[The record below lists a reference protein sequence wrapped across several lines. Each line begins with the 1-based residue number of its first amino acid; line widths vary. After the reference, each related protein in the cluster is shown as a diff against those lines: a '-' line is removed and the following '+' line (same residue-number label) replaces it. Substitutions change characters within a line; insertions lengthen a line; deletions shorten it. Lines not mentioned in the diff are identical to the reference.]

1 MDGHAA
7 GLLALGV
14 EVVDDGLDG
23 LGHRTHSHDDVLGIL
38 GTVVGEGGVLAA
50 GQLADLSHILG
61 HDVGQGV
68 VVLVLQLAGLEI
80 DVAVLGGTAGHVVL
94 GVEGVLA
101 ESLQGLLVHQRTQVF
116 HIPSLD
122 FLDLVAGAEAVEEV
136 EERHAALEGGEVGHR
151 GEVHHLLHRALG
163 QQGEARLAGA
173 HHVGV
178 VAEDGEGLGG
188 EGAGAHVEH
197 AGQQFAGDLV
207 HVGDHQ
213 QQTLRSGVGGGQ
225 STGLQRAVHGA
236 GGAGLALHLDDLH
249 GLAEEV
255 LTTAGGPLVDILGHR
270 AGRGDGVD
278 SCYLAEHVGYCRR
291 SAVTVASHKFR
302 VFSCEHHLSLFFL
315 QKYYFS
321 ATWQKKI
328 SLYIIH

>member
-1 MDGHAA
+1 M
-7 GLLALGV
+7 
-14 EVVDDGLDG
+14 
-23 LGHRTHSHDDVLGIL
+23 
-38 GTVVGEGGVLAA
+38 
-50 GQLADLSHILG
+50 
-61 HDVGQGV
+61 
-68 VVLVLQLAGLEI
+68 
-80 DVAVLGGTAGHVVL
+80 L

-101 ESLQGLLVHQRTQVF
+101 ESLQSLLVDERTQVF

-122 FLDLVAGAEAVEEV
+122 LLDFVAGAEAVEEV
-136 EERHAALEGGEVGHR
+136 EERHAALQGGEVCHR
-151 GEVHHLLHRALG
+151 GEVHHLLHRAF
-163 QQGEARLAGA
+163 GEECETGLAGA

-213 QQTLRSGVGGGQ
+213 QQTLRSGIGGGQ
-225 STGLQRAVHGA
+225 STGLEATVHGA
-236 GGAGLALHLDDLH
+236 CGAGLTLHLHDLH

-255 LTTAGGPLVDILGHR
+255 LTTAGGPLVDVLGHG
-270 AGRGDGVD
+270 AARGDGVD

-302 VFSCEHHLSLFFL
+302 VFL
-315 QKYYFS
+315 QKYYFP

>member
-1 MDGHAA
+1 M
-7 GLLALGV
+7 
-14 EVVDDGLDG
+14 
-23 LGHRTHSHDDVLGIL
+23 
-38 GTVVGEGGVLAA
+38 
-50 GQLADLSHILG
+50 
-61 HDVGQGV
+61 
-68 VVLVLQLAGLEI
+68 
-80 DVAVLGGTAGHVVL
+80 
-94 GVEGVLA
+94 
-101 ESLQGLLVHQRTQVF
+101 
-116 HIPSLD
+116 
-122 FLDLVAGAEAVEEV
+122 AGAEAVEEI
-136 EERHAALEGGEVGHR
+136 EERHAALEGGEVCHR

-163 QQGEARLAGA
+163 EECEAGLAGA

-197 AGQQFAGDLV
+197 AGQQLAGDLV
-207 HVGDHQ
+207 HIRDHQ

-225 STGLQRAVHGA
+225 STSLERAVHGA

-255 LTTAGGPLVDILGHR
+255 LTTRSGPLVDILGHR

-278 SCYLAEHVGYCRR
+278 SCYLAEHVRHVRR